1 MKVVI
6 NKCFGGYGLNMKAQ
20 KEIGKLKGKPLWFY
34 TGAGCSRETLNR
46 VDCDSD
52 AFILIAVTKDFGE
65 KTTWD
70 EIDDFVFDAKRL
82 ERNDKDLIQ
91 ALENLGVKNCNTR
104 FSSLKIVKLPKD
116 VTEYEITDYDG
127 VETLHEKHRSW

>member
-6 NKCFGGYGLNMKAQ
+6 NKRFGGYGLNMKAQ
-20 KEIGKLKGKPLWFY
+20 KEIGRLKGIPLWFY
-34 TGAGCSRETLNR
+34 TGACCTFEELTR
-46 VDCDSD
+46 VSDESD
-52 AFILIAVTKDFGE
+52 ALILMAVTKDFGE
-65 KTTWD
+65 KTTWE
-70 EIDDFVFDAKRL
+70 EIDDFIFYAKDL